1 VLLHT
6 LLHTLH
12 HTLLRRFGL
21 FNTILT
27 GAFIAGLSPWIMTF
41 GANYFCAFV
50 FVFTLSIGESLYSP
64 CVYTYT
70 MNTADKGREGT
81 YMALGNLP
89 TFTATL
95 VSGIMSG

>member
-1 VLLHT
+1 
-6 LLHTLH
+6 
-12 HTLLRRFGL
+12 
-21 FNTILT
+21 
-27 GAFIAGLSPWIMTF
+27 MTF

-95 VSGIMSG
+95 VSGIMSGYVRTCNVDILYSIIENGLTALRSVY

>member
-1 VLLHT
+1 
-6 LLHTLH
+6 
-12 HTLLRRFGL
+12 
-21 FNTILT
+21 
-27 GAFIAGLSPWIMTF
+27 MTF

-95 VSGIMSG
+95 VSGIMSGYVHTCMWTYYIRLLKMV